1 MPPPP
6 PHIHQ
11 TLHQARPPLAISTRV
26 LLLDPI
32 CDTKSHSLCSWIPD
46 VTRSH
51 SQRDDKDLIRRGRCA
66 DIIAI
71 SYRTCANAVWP
82 PTATKLVRKQDLA
95 FAANAQARKTAP
107 TDDAWPAGVGGV
119 VTSKKNSDRRPRFD
133 TTTDATCAGTGSL
146 PQETHALRV
155 T

>member
-46 VTRSH
+46 VTRPH

-66 DIIAI
+66 DMIAI
-71 SYRTCANAVWP
+71 SYRTCSNAVWP

-119 VTSKKNSDRRPRFD
+119 VASKNKVIDVLAAIRQPTPRVRVLDPCHKRRMHY
-133 TTTDATCAGTGSL
+133 A
-146 PQETHALRV
+146 
-155 T
+155 